1 MFGVVQAWDTE
12 QWRYPASHRR
22 RRGGQSDCGAASSKS
37 PSSRSVRMDVE
48 EGSQS
53 ELQQLITRL
62 PQDGADETLVVGSFG
77 VRSFAAVSFSL

>member
-1 MFGVVQAWDTE
+1 
-12 QWRYPASHRR
+12 
-22 RRGGQSDCGAASSKS
+22 
-37 PSSRSVRMDVE
+37 MDVE